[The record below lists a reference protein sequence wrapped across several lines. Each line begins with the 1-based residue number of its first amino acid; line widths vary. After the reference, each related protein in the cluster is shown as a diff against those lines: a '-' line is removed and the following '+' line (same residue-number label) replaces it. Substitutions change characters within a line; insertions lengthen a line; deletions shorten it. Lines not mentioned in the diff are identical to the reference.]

1 MRKIVVFVLFLVSF
15 SVYSQD
21 TIFLKVHFLYGSKPL
36 KSDKNTEQ
44 KWFGGILGGHVGIE
58 VEEDKVLNFLPSRE
72 SFHWFANK
80 KDKHSTYAIHSVPS
94 FYAIFGGHPDS
105 VKLAIVYIPITIQ
118 QKETFDSIV
127 SAYVGHAP
135 YDYAFFGMRCGAA
148 TYEILAQLG
157 IFPSYSYKKTSRKI
171 FYPRKLRK
179 RLFKMAGK
187 NNWKI
192 SKQEGSKNRKWEND

>member
-1 MRKIVVFVLFLVSF
+1 MKQILTLLFCFISF
-15 SVYSQD
+15 QSYSQD
-21 TIFLKVHFLYGSKPL
+21 TTFLKVHFLYGSKPL
-36 KSDKNTEQ
+36 KSDENPEQ

-94 FYAIFGGHPDS
+94 FYAIFGEHPDS
-105 VKLAIVYIPITIQ
+105 VQLAIIYIPIHIQ

-148 TYEILAQLG
+148 TYEILAQMDILKD
-157 IFPSYSYKKTSRKI
+157 YSNKKTVRKI

-179 RLFKMAGK
+179 RLFRMAK
-187 NNWKI
+187 ENNWKVI
-192 SKQEGSKNRKWEND
+192 KQEGGQKRKWERD